1 MEFGFPFLLEILRL
15 LKTVIVSTL
24 KAYLWIF
31 RDFHDTPYWSG
42 VTRGHLLSCL
52 GMLLSLYLFSS
63 ALVQINIGVAIFQ
76 DVSAGGEEKVLIG
89 VVGLEY
95 SVSEEQH
102 VCVPTSQ

>member
-1 MEFGFPFLLEILRL
+1 
-15 LKTVIVSTL
+15 
-24 KAYLWIF
+24 
-31 RDFHDTPYWSG
+31 
-42 VTRGHLLSCL
+42 
-52 GMLLSLYLFSS
+52 MLLSLYLFSS